1 MWLCALCVIGERQVC
16 RRTNR
21 TTRCYLVPEEGST
34 LGLGSISPKP
44 LIMGRECENK
54 RVKSESIK
62 LHNNDSLNNQC
73 TVRGGNKFCVHSK
86 LISYGAALPTF
97 VRNFPPPSVGV
108 RQIQAFPSGRELN
121 FVIKND
127 WRSLRFFFFI
137 KREDCR
143 RECVRECI
151 WEITLLPIWNTTAK
165 LKRWQQRRDTVPIRR
180 QVRGRESRR
189 DEKRKQ
195 KIKPQQQQIKKM
207 IMCQNFKHW
216 KARS

>member
-97 VRNFPPPSVGV
+97 ARNFPPPSVGV
-108 RQIQAFPSGRELN
+108 QQIQAFPNGRELN
-121 FVIKND
+121 FLIKND
-127 WRSLRFFFFI
+127 WRSLRFFFLSNARTVVVSAFVSVFE
-137 KREDCR
+137 KLPYYQFETRQQNWKDDNNGGTLFQLEDKC
-143 RECVRECI
+143 EDV
-151 WEITLLPIWNTTAK
+151 N
-165 LKRWQQRRDTVPIRR
+165 
-180 QVRGRESRR
+180 RGAMRNGSRKSNLSSSKSRR
-189 DEKRKQ
+189 
-195 KIKPQQQQIKKM
+195 
-207 IMCQNFKHW
+207 W
-216 KARS
+216 